1 MVGALVVLLG
11 VVGAFVGL
19 REINRDDPPS
29 PVREVDYGK
38 VADLARERADF
49 DLVAPA
55 SLPPGWRATTVNY
68 VDGEDA
74 HWHLGLLTDQ
84 VRYVG
89 LEQAD
94 SSPKSMVQ
102 TYVDETATPGE
113 SVEVAGVE
121 WSTWAD
127 DEGDLALVRETPGTT
142 TVVVGHEVSEAVL
155 VDFAASLR

>member
-1 MVGALVVLLG
+1 MVGALVVLVG

-29 PVREVDYGK
+29 PVREVDYAK

-84 VRYVG
+84 DRYVG

-94 SSPKSMVQ
+94 SSAKSMVQ
-102 TYVDETATPGE
+102 THVDEAAAPGE

-121 WSTWAD
+121 WSTWTD
-127 DEGDLALVRETPGTT
+127 DEGDLALVRETPDTT
-142 TVVVGHEVSEAVL
+142 TVVVGHEVSEPVL